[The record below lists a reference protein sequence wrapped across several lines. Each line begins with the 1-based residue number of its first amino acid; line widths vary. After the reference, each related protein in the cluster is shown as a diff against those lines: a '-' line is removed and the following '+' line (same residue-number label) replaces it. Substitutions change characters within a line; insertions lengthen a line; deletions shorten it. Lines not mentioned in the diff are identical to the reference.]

1 MNAVA
6 IIQARMSSTRLPGK
20 VLMPI
25 VGRPLLW
32 HIVHRLQQ
40 CRELDKIVIATT
52 TEDSDDPIEAFG
64 KEHGVMVVR
73 GSLDN

>member
-25 VGRPLLW
+25 AGRPLLW
-32 HIVHRLQQ
+32 HIVHRLKQ
-40 CRELDKIVIATT
+40 CRELFDI
-52 TEDSDDPIEAFG
+52 EDGWEPRTRAVGERLLDFG
-64 KEHGVMVVR
+64 FR
-73 GSLDN
+73 